1 MISKD
6 IKYKIHDFSD
16 DIFCVLTHDNVFLV
30 NPNYLDDFLAMF
42 GGFTVK
48 LAG

>member
-6 IKYKIHDFSD
+6 ISYQIHDFSG

-30 NPNYLDDFLAMF
+30 NPNYLDDFWKCLAAS
-42 GGFTVK
+42 K
-48 LAG
+48 SS